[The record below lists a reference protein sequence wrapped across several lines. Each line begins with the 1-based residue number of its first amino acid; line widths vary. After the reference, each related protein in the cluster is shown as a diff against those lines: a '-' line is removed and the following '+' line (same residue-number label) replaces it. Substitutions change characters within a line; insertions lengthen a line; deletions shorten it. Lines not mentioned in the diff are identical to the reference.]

1 MKKKITII
9 SIFVGVFVLLQ
20 LYLWIGIW
28 VFEYQNKFVECDA
41 TSLLS
46 SLEDKLNIK
55 FPEKFIYLQVAK
67 CPEMDDSISFIVKFK
82 LKEETANKF
91 INENL
96 ANKAFRYEQDYV
108 TFKDEDNRKTVGY
121 WFPPQWFI
129 QKVGKGK
136 MFSASAS
143 GSAQIIVDSSDAN
156 DSTIYIGG
164 SYVEI

>member
-91 INENL
+91 INENF
-96 ANKAFRYEQDYV
+96 AKEVFQCEQDYV
-108 TFKDEDNRKTVGY
+108 TFKDEDNRKTAGY
-121 WFPPQWFI
+121 WFPPRWFT
-129 QKVGKGK
+129 QKVVKGK
-136 MFSASAS
+136 KFFASSASS
-143 GSAQIIVDSSDAN
+143 SAQIIVDTSDAN
-156 DSTIYIGG
+156 YLTIYIHG
-164 SYVEI
+164 YY